1 MSVVVP
7 HQYQPSR
14 TAPGKPALLRQLGM
28 VSATALVVSNMI
40 GVGIFASTG
49 FLAGDLGSATLIL
62 LAWAVGAICALLGAF
77 CYSELGVNFPSSG
90 GEYVYL
96 TEAYGPTWGFM
107 TGWVSFFAGFSAP
120 TAIAALAFADYLG
133 YFFPALKQQS
143 SMWSIGSGDFVWRIG
158 GAQIVACSVVGI
170 FTILNF
176 IGVQRVA
183 RVQNLLTAIKV
194 GMIVALILLALFAGT
209 GDWRHF
215 STPAIRTST
224 MPIAAQFAISLF
236 WIYVA
241 YSGWNAATYVAEELR
256 RPARTL
262 PMALAVGTTVVAV
275 LFIALNVIFI
285 YAVPLEE
292 MKGVVAIGSLSAKYL
307 FGPEIGGFFAALMA
321 LSLLA
326 TVNAQITVGPR
337 VYYAMAKNKAFPHAA
352 AYVDPRWHTPVNAIA
367 AQGLC
372 TMLMA
377 LTPFADLMQYIG
389 MLLNFFAVMSVA
401 SLFIFRRRAGWQKL
415 AVVSFAYPLFPVAFI
430 AVGLWMTYQGLV
442 RQPWWIS
449 LAAALTV
456 GTGALIYHSHIKHAS
471 TAD

>member
-1 MSVVVP
+1 MAVVGSR
-7 HQYQPSR
+7 QYSPPRS
-14 TAPGKPALLRQLGM
+14 ADKPTLLRQLGI
-28 VSATALVVSNMI
+28 VSATALVISNMI

-49 FLAGDLGSATLIL
+49 FLAADLGSAQLIL
-62 LAWAVGAICALLGAF
+62 LAWAVGACCALLGAC

-120 TAIAALAFADYLG
+120 TAIAALAFADYLAS
-133 YFFPALKQQS
+133 FFPNWKQLDIE
-143 SMWSIGSGDFVWRIG
+143 WTIGSGGFAWHFG
-158 GAQIVACSVVGI
+158 GVQIVACSVVAI

-183 RVQNLLTAIKV
+183 RVQNLLTGIKV
-194 GMIVALILLALFAGT
+194 GMIVAFVLLAFFGGR
-209 GDWRHF
+209 GDWHHF
-215 STPAIRTST
+215 SEPATRTST
-224 MPIAAQFAISLF
+224 TPIVAQFAISLF

-256 RPARTL
+256 RPVRTL
-262 PMALAVGTTVVAV
+262 PIALAVGTTLVAV
-275 LFIALNVIFI
+275 LFIALNVVFI
-285 YAVPLEE
+285 YSVPLEQ
-292 MKGVVAIGSLSAKYL
+292 MKGVLAVGALSAKQL
-307 FGPEIGGFFAALMA
+307 FGGEIGGFFSALMA

-326 TVNAQITVGPR
+326 TVNAQVTVGPR
-337 VYYAMAKNKAFPHAA
+337 VYYAMAKNKAFPQAA
-352 AYVDPRWHTPVNAIA
+352 ARVNPRWHTPVNAIA

-372 TMLMA
+372 TILMA
-377 LTPFADLMQYIG
+377 LTPFRDLMQYIG

-401 SLFIFRRRAGWQKL
+401 SLFIFRRRPGWRKL
-415 AVVSFAYPLFPVAFI
+415 GVVSFAYPMFPALFVAI
-430 AVGLWMTYQGLV
+430 GLWMTVLGLA

-456 GTGALIYHSHIKHAS
+456 GTGALLYHARIKQAA
-471 TAD
+471 TAG